1 MKESVLKSFS
11 TVEKRDVFNQVLMKM
26 DDFEQESI
34 EKMAKNLV
42 ILVKERSLTVQI
54 SKEGAMEL
62 LGSIGIFM
70 NEGIR

>member
-1 MKESVLKSFS
+1 MKESILKSFS
-11 TVEKRDVFNQVLMKM
+11 TVEKRDVFNQVLTKM

-54 SKEGAMEL
+54 SKEGAMEV
-62 LGSIGIFM
+62 LGSIGVFM